1 MALTTPTYDP
11 KTTATTLANAYI
23 ADRQS
28 LLTNQNSLATSTGKA
43 LSTMSSAMSAFEG
56 VLSKLTLK
64 KSVLAN
70 AATFS
75 STVGTATASTT
86 AAAGN
91 YQFFVEQLATSNQAS
106 YSNIS
111 DTTPM
116 SEAGTISVSVGATSF
131 NVDLTTADKSADGK
145 LSVKELAAAINAAS
159 GNGAKVTASTLTVN
173 GVQQLVLT
181 GADTGAA
188 NTVSISGT
196 ALPAGALKNALALA
210 GNRKDLVV
218 AKDAIVY
225 LGDKATGTKLQQASN
240 TYSVIDGVSMTFT
253 KAQAVGEAPVSLT
266 VGTDSSGTQANVQS
280 FVDGWNA
287 LIKTLQGLTDA
298 GDAASGKEAGIFNG
312 DAGVQSL
319 RTRMQAMLRQEV
331 NGVSL
336 VNYGI
341 TAQRDGTLALDT
353 TRMTKTLA
361 ANPTGLDAIMG
372 SASMVTPSGVM
383 GGLDKLMDQWTDSTT
398 GLLKTRR
405 ESNTKQTS
413 AIMERQAQLDTQ
425 YSAAYTRYLNQFTQL
440 QTLQAQMT
448 NNTSIFDALFGDKSK

>member
-11 KTTATTLANAYI
+11 KSTATTLANAYI

-28 LLTNQNSLATSTGKA
+28 LLTNQNTAATATAKA
-43 LSTMSSAMSAFEG
+43 LTSMSSAMSAFEG

-75 STVGTATASTT
+75 STVGTASASTT

-91 YQFFVEQLATSNQAS
+91 YQFFVEQLATSSQAS

-116 SEAGTISVSVGATSF
+116 SEAGTISVSVGATNF

-145 LSVKELAAAINAAS
+145 LSIKELAAAINAAS

-196 ALPAGALKNALALA
+196 ALPAGALKDALALA

-225 LGDKATGTKLQQASN
+225 LGDKASGTKLQQASN
-240 TYSVIDGVSMTFT
+240 TYSVIDGVTMTFT

-287 LIKTLQGLTDA
+287 LIKTLQGLTA
-298 GDAASGKEAGIFNG
+298 SGDAASGTAAGVFNG

-319 RTRMQAMLRQEV
+319 RTRMQAVLRQEV
-331 NGVSL
+331 GGVSL

-341 TAQRDGTLALDT
+341 TD
-353 TRMTKTLA
+353 
-361 ANPTGLDAIMG
+361 PTGLDTIMG
-372 SASMVTPSGVM
+372 SASIVTPSGVM

-405 ESNTKQTS
+405 ESNTKSTS
-413 AIMERQAQLDTQ
+413 GIMERQAQLDKQ
-425 YSAAYTRYLNQFTQL
+425 YSTAYTRYLNQFTQL

-448 NNTSIFDALFGDKSK
+448 NNTSIFDALFGDKSNN

>member
-11 KTTATTLANAYI
+11 KSTATTLANAYI

-28 LLTNQNSLATSTGKA
+28 LLTNQNTAATATGKA
-43 LSTMSSAMSAFEG
+43 LSSMSSAMSAFEG

-75 STVGTATASTT
+75 STVGTATANTT

-91 YQFFVEQLATSNQAS
+91 YQFFVDQLATANQAS

-116 SEAGTISVSVGATSF
+116 SEAGTINVAVGTTSF
-131 NVDLTTADKSADGK
+131 AVDLTTADKSADGK

-159 GNGAKVTASTLTVN
+159 GNGSKVTASTLTVN

-181 GADTGAA
+181 GTDTGAG

-196 ALPAGALKNALALA
+196 ALPAGALKDALALA

-225 LGDKATGTKLQQASN
+225 LGDKATGTKLQQPSN
-240 TYSVIDGVSMTFT
+240 TYTVIDGVTMTFT
-253 KAQAVGEAPVSLT
+253 KAQAAGENPVSLT

-287 LIKTLQGLTDA
+287 LIKTLQGLTAA
-298 GDAASGKEAGIFNG
+298 GDAASGKDAGVFNG

-319 RTRMQAMLRQEV
+319 RTRLQAVLRQEV

-353 TRMTKTLA
+353 ARLTKTLA

-383 GGLDKLMDQWTDSTT
+383 GGLDKLMDQWTDSTN

-405 ESNTKQTS
+405 ESNSKQTS

>member
-1 MALTTPTYDP
+1 MALTTPNYDP
-11 KTTATTLANAYI
+11 KSTATTLATAYI
-23 ADRQS
+23 SDRQTM
-28 LLTNQNSLATSTGKA
+28 LTRQNTVATSTAKA
-43 LSTMSSAMSAFEG
+43 LTTMSSAMSAFEG

-91 YQFFVEQLATSNQAS
+91 YQFFVDQLATSNQAS
-106 YSNIS
+106 YSNLS
-111 DTTPM
+111 DVTPM
-116 SEAGTISVSVGATSF
+116 SEAGSITVSVGSNSF
-131 NVDLTTADKSADGK
+131 AVNLATADKSADGK
-145 LSVKELAAAINAAS
+145 LSIKELAAAINAAS
-159 GNGAKVTASTLTVN
+159 GNGSKVTASTLTVN

-181 GADTGAA
+181 GTDTGAA
-188 NTVSISGT
+188 NTVGIDAS
-196 ALPAGALKNALALA
+196 ALPAGALKDALALP

-253 KAQAVGEAPVSLT
+253 KAQSVGESPVSLT
-266 VGTDSSGTQANVQS
+266 VGTDASGTQANVQS

-287 LIKTLQGLTDA
+287 LIKTLQGLT
-298 GDAASGKEAGIFNG
+298 ASGDPASGADAGIFNG

-319 RTRMQAMLRQEV
+319 RTRMQAVLRQEV

-353 TRMTKTLA
+353 TRLTKTLA
-361 ANPTGLDAIMG
+361 SNPTGLDAIMG
-372 SASMVTPSGVM
+372 SASIVTPSGVM
-383 GGLDKLMDQWTDSTT
+383 GGMDKLLGQWTDSTA
-398 GLLKTRR
+398 GLIKNRR
-405 ESNTKQTS
+405 ESNTKMTS
-413 AIMERQAQLDTQ
+413 SIMERQGLLDAQ

>member
-11 KTTATTLANAYI
+11 KSTATTLANAYI

-86 AAAGN
+86 AAPGN
-91 YQFFVEQLATSNQAS
+91 YQFFVDQLATANQAS

-111 DTTPM
+111 DVTPM
-116 SEAGTISVSVGATSF
+116 TEAGTISVSVGATNF
-131 NVDLTTADKSADGK
+131 TVDLTTADKSADGK
-145 LSVKELAAAINAAS
+145 LSVKEMAAAINAAS
-159 GNGAKVTASTLTVN
+159 GNGSKVTASTLTVN

-181 GADTGAA
+181 GTDTGAA

-196 ALPAGALKNALALA
+196 GLPAGALKDALALA

-240 TYSVIDGVSMTFT
+240 TYTVIDGVTMTFT
-253 KAQAVGEAPVSLT
+253 KAQSVGESPVSLT
-266 VGTDSSGTQANVQS
+266 VGTDSSGTQANVQT

-287 LIKTLQGLTDA
+287 LIKTLQSLTAA
-298 GDAASGKEAGIFNG
+298 GDVATGKESGVFNG

-319 RTRMQAMLRQEV
+319 RTRLQAVLRQEV

-353 TRMTKTLA
+353 ARLTKTLA

-383 GGLDKLMDQWTDSTT
+383 GGLDKLMDQWTDSTN

-405 ESNTKQTS
+405 ESNTKATS
-413 AIMERQAQLDTQ
+413 AIMERQARLDTQ